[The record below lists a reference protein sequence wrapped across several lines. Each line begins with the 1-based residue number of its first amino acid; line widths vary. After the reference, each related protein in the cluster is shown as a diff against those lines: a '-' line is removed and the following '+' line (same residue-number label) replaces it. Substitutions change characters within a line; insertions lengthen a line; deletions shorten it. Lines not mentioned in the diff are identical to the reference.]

1 MTYDY
6 ESKSSCSLTVTVRD
20 GNGGVTS
27 ATVTVELIDVVPAR
41 PSAPTV
47 VTVSQTSVRVVW
59 TLPEGA
65 VSAFVRYMKD
75 GTVDWTEHPGNV
87 SVAFL
92 VLEGLDAGSVY
103 HSQVL
108 AIGPEG
114 HSDWSEIGSG
124 RTAASGGGDDD
135 GAGGGN
141 GNDDGANDGTG
152 QDDGADDDDADDDDD
167 SDDSD
172 DDGDDTGGGVPLKA
186 AMIVNTDCGNGLCRA
201 LTGVPVRFKDTS
213 TGNVSERRWDFGDG
227 GSSRGLTTNYAW
239 SAPGFYEVALWVS
252 DGSEESTASLKFLV
266 EASDPAGSCEPDSET
281 LCLRDSRF
289 SVGME
294 WWTGDGPTGAGKVV
308 YEGTNDSGLF
318 YFFEPGDN
326 WEVLIKVLNGC
337 GLNDRVWVYGA
348 SATTLGYSI
357 RVTDTETGEV
367 RNYRKDPGEPAAAI
381 SDVGAFTQGC
391 SQR

>member
-1 MTYDY
+1 M
-6 ESKSSCSLTVTVRD
+6 
-20 GNGGVTS
+20 
-27 ATVTVELIDVVPAR
+27 
-41 PSAPTV
+41 
-47 VTVSQTSVRVVW
+47 
-59 TLPEGA
+59 
-65 VSAFVRYMKD
+65 SAFVRYMKD

-135 GAGGGN
+135 GTGGGN
-141 GNDDGANDGTG
+141 GNDDGADDGTG
-152 QDDGADDDDADDDDD
+152 QDDDADDDD
-167 SDDSD
+167 SDDS
-172 DDGDDTGGGVPLKA
+172 DGDDTGGGVPLKA

-294 WWTGDGPTGAGKVV
+294 WWTGDGTTGAGKVV

-318 YFFEPGDN
+318 YFFVTSAARQARSLRGRSSGTRP
-326 WEVLIKVLNGC
+326 
-337 GLNDRVWVYGA
+337 GA
-348 SATTLGYSI
+348 SRSAPGRGTSAAT
-357 RVTDTETGEV
+357 
-367 RNYRKDPGEPAAAI
+367 PGRWARR
-381 SDVGAFTQGC
+381 G
-391 SQR
+391 